1 MNLLEEINI
10 LSNCKP
16 TNIPFINLFLDARK
30 TESGMRNCDRF
41 LNAKYDFLHYEFLI
55 SGGNNHSYERSWKMI
70 KDVLEYELLTDTKG
84 LILILRPGPEGEFVF
99 IKQFKVPIDNKI
111 IVDGIPQICHL
122 IELINQ
128 KNISN

>member
-1 MNLLEEINI
+1 
-10 LSNCKP
+10 
-16 TNIPFINLFLDARK
+16 
-30 TESGMRNCDRF
+30 
-41 LNAKYDFLHYEFLI
+41 
-55 SGGNNHSYERSWKMI
+55 MI
-70 KDVLEYELLTDTKG
+70 KDLLEYELLTDTKG

-128 KNISN
+128 KNIPNQILV